1 MATITDKDILK
12 NLSQGENVFVA
23 SANEVKKLKVN
34 VKDWD
39 PASSLAEGSVTE
51 IGETYKAV
59 NGEHVAILEV
69 AQAVSG
75 SINSTTQFATS
86 NNILK
91 TQLNKLDPISSNS
104 GVAVLDGVVYKRKFG
119 GEVGASYFVL
129 NSNPG
134 NIYVNEDHATTAS
147 AAHGYGSNNNITI
160 IGNNTN
166 TIRFE
171 KYFGPAVLGSVIPA
185 QTVFYIGSSNLS
197 AFAEFETS
205 PATTPV
211 KAGFYLNL
219 KTTDLTLQPE
229 TFRDNLNDG
238 STLRAVGEDPNPIAS
253 NAGERAAV
261 PVINDITLLADGADG
276 ITNVTSVLE
285 DLASPSDTNDFWE
298 KKPALTA
305 PVGAGGSV
313 NPGAFWTDETSSF
326 ANTATTQYWDTI
338 SEGLVDD
345 VASSNTNMWQEFAV
359 VGSTESL
366 IYRS

>member
-12 NLSQGENVFVA
+12 NLSQGENIFVA
-23 SANEVKKLKVN
+23 SANEVKQLKVN
-34 VKDWD
+34 AKDWD

-69 AQAVSG
+69 AAAVSG

-91 TQLNKLDPISSNS
+91 TQLTKLDPVSSNS
-104 GVAVLDGVVYKRKFG
+104 GVAVLDGVVYKRKFE
-119 GEVGASYFVL
+119 GEVGTSNFVL

-134 NIYVNEDHATTAS
+134 NIYVNEDHATTTS

-171 KYFGPAVLGSVIPA
+171 KYFGPAQVTSTIPP
-185 QTVFYIGSSNLS
+185 QTVFYIGSSNVA
-197 AFAEFETS
+197 AFTDFGTN
-205 PATTPV
+205 PTPTPV

-219 KTTDLTLQPE
+219 QTSDLILGVD
-229 TFRDNLNDG
+229 TFKDFLNNG
-238 STLRAVGEDPNPIAS
+238 TTLRAVAATQVVGTPA
-253 NAGERAAV
+253 ERAAV
-261 PVINDITLLADGADG
+261 TVINDITLLTDGTDG
-276 ITNVTSVLE
+276 VTNITGPLE
-285 DLASPSDTNDFWE
+285 DLAQPSDTNDFWE
-298 KKPALTA
+298 KKPALTT
-305 PVGAGGSV
+305 PVSAAGSV
-313 NPGAFWTDETSSF
+313 TAGMFWTDETSSF
-326 ANTATTQYWDTI
+326 TNTATAKYWDTI

-345 VASSNTNMWQEFAV
+345 VTKSNSDMWQEFSV
-359 VGSTESL
+359 TESTDSL

>member
-12 NLSQGENVFVA
+12 NLSQGENIFVA
-23 SANEVKKLKVN
+23 SANEVKQLKVN
-34 VKDWD
+34 AKDWD

-69 AQAVSG
+69 AAAVSG

-91 TQLNKLDPISSNS
+91 TQLVKLDPVSSNS
-104 GVAVLDGVVYKRKFG
+104 GVAVLDGVVYKRKFE
-119 GEVGASYFVL
+119 GEVGTSNFVL
-129 NSNPG
+129 SSNPG
-134 NIYVNEDHATTAS
+134 NMYVNEDHATSTS
-147 AAHGYGSNNNITI
+147 AAHGYGFNNNITI

-171 KYFGPAVLGSVIPA
+171 RYFGPAQVNSIIPT
-185 QTVFYIGSSNLS
+185 QTVFYISSTNS
-197 AFAEFETS
+197 FTNID
-205 PATTPV
+205 TGVPV
-211 KAGFYLNL
+211 KAGFYINVGAGDLNL
-219 KTTDLTLQPE
+219 GPD
-229 TFRDNLNDG
+229 TFKNDLNDG
-238 STLRAVGEDPNPIAS
+238 STLRAVGENPQIAS
-253 NAGERAAV
+253 NPTERANV
-261 PVINDITLLADGADG
+261 PVINDITLLSDGTDG
-276 ITNVTSVLE
+276 ITNITSVLE

-305 PVGAGGSV
+305 PVGAAGSV
-313 NPGAFWTDETSSF
+313 TAGMFWTDETSSF
-326 ANTATTQYWDTI
+326 ANTATAKYWDTI

-345 VASSNTNMWQEFAV
+345 VTKSNSDMWQEFSV
-359 VGSTESL
+359 TESTDSL